1 MFCKPKAFILILL
14 LTLINF
20 NTQAQSTEDEKT
32 IQTVIHLLSYISL
45 DYSEAVEDGVI
56 IDDFEYNE
64 QIEFSNQVLDLV
76 QTRDF
81 LQEHEKEVLSK
92 IQNLVT
98 SIGKKLPEFVISEIA
113 DDIKNQIIIITGAKT
128 APLIWPNN
136 DNGKQLYKFLCQDC
150 HGQNGDGQGKLAA
163 TSDPAPSNFLDH
175 EFMARFSA
183 YQAFNS
189 IKLGVP
195 GTSMR
200 PYSELS
206 EEEIWDLAFYV
217 KSLRFGKNAID
228 SVELQAIFNDLYSQ
242 INLAEVSNLTD
253 HELLDTLSQF
263 HDNPDKALTAL
274 RTTMPDASNLTVSL
288 IVARQELNSALE
300 NYKSGNK
307 TLARTHALNAYLEG
321 IEPVE
326 TRLRSIDSKFVLE
339 IERQMLKVRQTIE
352 RDLGVEQLNIEVNHA
367 LKMIDDAD
375 QKLKGQTLNFWLT
388 FILAASIMLREGLE
402 AFLILAVVLAL
413 IRSTGA
419 RKALPWLHGGWI
431 AAVILGFIGWYLS
444 DYILQMSGK
453 SREVMEGFVSL
464 FAVVVLIWAG
474 FWLHDKSHAQQ
485 WTKFI
490 KEKIGGYLEK
500 DKMFGLAFFSF
511 MVVFR
516 EAFEVILFLQAIS
529 LEAQPGHESAVGLGV
544 FSATIFIAIFAY
556 VFLKYSKMIPVR
568 QLFKFSSWVIVLL
581 AIILLGKGIRSLQE
595 SGMVPVTT
603 LPEFL
608 HADILGIYP
617 TLQSIGAQI
626 LLIIIVVVSYY
637 LNQRKINNATAQ

>member
-76 QTRDF
+76 QTREF